1 MILLGLLT
9 IEFAPGI
16 ESKRIILV
24 LSMISLFIGILYHQR
39 PIQNSTFKKIL
50 FGFPKK
56 EFKYLLQ
63 KDIRLLRVKN
73 LLIISMVI
81 FLGIYGLLSASPI
94 NWDSNTYNLSRTM
107 LFITQ
112 SSLLPEEGGSIRQ
125 LIMEIGHD
133 ILYWPDLIFFNTR
146 GLGLLCSFEFILL
159 IISCQAIIKS
169 IFVNNED
176 TKLHNQSLSAKAYAY
191 SITLNVLMLAAS
203 PQQVMQALITK
214 NDLIIVV
221 CLMFA
226 CSLGVEF
233 IKSIL
238 PKDGKPKIV
247 KSDQVN
253 SLLIQLSLAFI
264 AIAQKGYGEIV
275 LVPLLISTVYACI
288 YMAKRQLLFNLKS
301 SLKLSKIS
309 IAISLISLST
319 FFLSEQIIIHFKD
332 KYPVMT
338 ENLIRTWSIKHY
350 GFQDKLI
357 AFALNIGR
365 TIFQI
370 ILYPF
375 SSLKDG
381 NNENILQ
388 TIRIPEIFRSSF
400 GTGGDTSFDV
410 IRHTTHDSAYPSFLN
425 LLLIGFAILITFLYS
440 INALR
445 GKIKMNS
452 LQDSLITPSVLLLGS
467 SIISTVLIFMNI
479 AYQPWLSRFL
489 GVAYMPI
496 YVFSSAV
503 NGAIIALMLTFNWNK
518 INNLISVIFLIFA
531 TLSFST
537 FLISADVVDHQIP
550 VINFKH
556 DSSNISSTST
566 SSYKWWLKTIKNY
579 SDNDIKD
586 HFYELEYDEFVNRTI
601 CHGGES
607 WSLIPILLSS
617 KNKSF
622 SGKNLST
629 KMRYLCPQN
638 ESSEKITDDDI
649 TYIYLPR

>member
-24 LSMISLFIGILYHQR
+24 LSMISLFIGILYRQK

-176 TKLHNQSLSAKAYAY
+176 TKLHNQSLSAKAYTY

-226 CSLGVEF
+226 CSLGVE
-233 IKSIL
+233 
-238 PKDGKPKIV
+238 
-247 KSDQVN
+247 
-253 SLLIQLSLAFI
+253 
-264 AIAQKGYGEIV
+264 
-275 LVPLLISTVYACI
+275 
-288 YMAKRQLLFNLKS
+288 
-301 SLKLSKIS
+301 
-309 IAISLISLST
+309 
-319 FFLSEQIIIHFKD
+319 
-332 KYPVMT
+332 
-338 ENLIRTWSIKHY
+338 
-350 GFQDKLI
+350 
-357 AFALNIGR
+357 
-365 TIFQI
+365 
-370 ILYPF
+370 
-375 SSLKDG
+375 
-381 NNENILQ
+381 
-388 TIRIPEIFRSSF
+388 
-400 GTGGDTSFDV
+400 
-410 IRHTTHDSAYPSFLN
+410 
-425 LLLIGFAILITFLYS
+425 
-440 INALR
+440 
-445 GKIKMNS
+445 
-452 LQDSLITPSVLLLGS
+452 
-467 SIISTVLIFMNI
+467 
-479 AYQPWLSRFL
+479 
-489 GVAYMPI
+489 
-496 YVFSSAV
+496 
-503 NGAIIALMLTFNWNK
+503 
-518 INNLISVIFLIFA
+518 
-531 TLSFST
+531 
-537 FLISADVVDHQIP
+537 
-550 VINFKH
+550 
-556 DSSNISSTST
+556 
-566 SSYKWWLKTIKNY
+566 
-579 SDNDIKD
+579 
-586 HFYELEYDEFVNRTI
+586 
-601 CHGGES
+601 
-607 WSLIPILLSS
+607 
-617 KNKSF
+617 
-622 SGKNLST
+622 
-629 KMRYLCPQN
+629 
-638 ESSEKITDDDI
+638 
-649 TYIYLPR
+649 